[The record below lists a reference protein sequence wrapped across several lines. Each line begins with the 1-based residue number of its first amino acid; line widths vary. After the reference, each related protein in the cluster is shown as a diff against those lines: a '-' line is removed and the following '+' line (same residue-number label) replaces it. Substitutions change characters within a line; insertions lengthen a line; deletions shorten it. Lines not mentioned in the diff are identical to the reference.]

1 MKHVS
6 SQPFCF
12 LNVATPHDFQDRGG
26 PARGNAHGRDAG
38 AGGRGGGAGT
48 AETRGGDG
56 VATEGHGWKGGKC
69 G

>member
-1 MKHVS
+1 V
-6 SQPFCF
+6 
-12 LNVATPHDFQDRGG
+12 TPHDFQDRGG

-56 VATEGHGWKGGKC
+56 AATKGHGWKGGKC